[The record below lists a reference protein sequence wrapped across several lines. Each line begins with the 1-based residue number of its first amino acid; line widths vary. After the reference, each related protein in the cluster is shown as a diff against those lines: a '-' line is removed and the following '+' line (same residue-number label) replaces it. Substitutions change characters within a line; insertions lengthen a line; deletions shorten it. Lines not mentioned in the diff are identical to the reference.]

1 LREKVSP
8 QATDEGSKGL
18 SGLSSGEQIPKI
30 ARPLIRRFA
39 PPSPARGE
47 GYLALALASLLAACT
62 VGPNYHEPSIPTPP
76 AYQEAAAGK
85 PAAPLSATTQQTPDL
100 SAWWSQFHDP
110 QLNELV
116 TRALAGNL
124 DVATAVSRIRQARE
138 QVTIAGSAALP
149 QIQATGSVNNT
160 MLSKNAG
167 FSQLA
172 SAFGGGGASG
182 GSSGSSG
189 GSGSSGQG
197 IGLPGTDFTTYS
209 AGFDASWELDL
220 FGQTRRSVEAARGRV
235 AAQEWSLRDTEVSV
249 AAEVANDYLNLRA
262 LQQQLLVAQHEAE
275 RQQQLLALVRSRRDA
290 GFATALEVSQQQNQV
305 AVSLAATPSLEA
317 QARGQI
323 HAIGVLLGL
332 PPEAL
337 SDQLTPAAATPA
349 APPAVPVGLPSEL
362 LRRRPDIRE
371 AERNLAAATADV
383 GVAVGDL
390 YPQINLTGSVD
401 LISESLKT
409 LVSANSLQTAAT
421 AAIVQTIFNGGKTRA
436 NIRARREARAQAY
449 FAYEKAVLGALKDV
463 EDALS
468 RYSAEQRRNVQLRA
482 SAQAAETAFQLSED
496 RYQSGLADFINVL
509 TAEGAVYTAQN
520 QLTASNGQLDQDLVS
535 LYKALGG
542 GWSEAPVSTA
552 TAPPA

>member
-1 LREKVSP
+1 L
-8 QATDEGSKGL
+8 KGV
-18 SGLSSGEQIPKI
+18 
-30 ARPLIRRFA
+30 LI
-39 PPSPARGE
+39 
-47 GYLALALASLLAACT
+47 LALASLLGACT
-62 VGPNYHEPSIPTPP
+62 VGPNYRAPSIPTPP
-76 AYQEAAAGK
+76 AYQEAAAGR
-85 PAAPLSATTQQTPDL
+85 PAAPLSATTQATPDL
-100 SAWWSQFHDP
+100 SAWWSRFGDP
-110 QLNELV
+110 TLDDLV

-124 DVATAVSRIRQARE
+124 DVATAASRIREARE
-138 QVTIAGSAALP
+138 QAVIAGAAALP
-149 QIQATGSVNNT
+149 QVQASGSVNNT

-182 GSSGSSG
+182 GST
-189 GSGSSGQG
+189 GSGSSGSTG
-197 IGLPGTDFTTYS
+197 KGVGLPGTDFTTYS

-235 AAQEWSLRDTEVSV
+235 EAQEWTLRDTQVSV
-249 AAEVANDYLNLRA
+249 AAEVANDYLGLRA
-262 LQQQLLVAQHEAE
+262 IQQQLGVARREAD
-275 RQQQLLALVRSRRDA
+275 RQKQLLALVKSRRDA
-290 GFATALEVSQQQNQV
+290 GFATALEVSQQQNQLD
-305 AVSLAATPSLEA
+305 ASLAATPGLEA
-317 QARGQI
+317 EARGQI

-332 PPEAL
+332 PEAL
-337 SDQLTPAAATPA
+337 SDQLTPVAAPPA
-349 APPAVPVGLPSEL
+349 APPVVPVGLPSDL

-409 LVSANSLQTAAT
+409 LISANSLQTAAT
-421 AAIVQTIFNGGKTRA
+421 AAVVQTIFNGGKTRA
-436 NIRARREARAQAY
+436 NIRARREARVQAY
-449 FAYEKAVLGALKDV
+449 FAYEKTVLGALKDV
-463 EDALS
+463 EDALA

-482 SAQAAETAFQLSED
+482 SAQAAETAFQLSQD

-520 QLTASNGQLDQDLVS
+520 RLAASNGQLDQDLVS

-542 GWSEAPVSTA
+542 GWSEAPASTA